1 MKIQNIQKY
10 KRVDKMGKLKVGF
23 VGVGLM
29 GLPMVKNIAKHNYP
43 LVVWNRSTKNL
54 KKIKNQKTEVCQNLI
69 NLPNQCQVIIM
80 MLSNDEV
87 CLEISKEL
95 SKKIKKDQ
103 ILIDMS
109 STKQKTAIEIEK
121 KIKSKGGY
129 FLDAPVSGGT
139 SAAETGKLAI
149 MVGGDKKIF
158 EKTKNL
164 LKSMGT
170 VTYVGKTGSG
180 QVAKLANQAI
190 VGITIGAVSE
200 ALILAE
206 AAGADPKAVRKAIK
220 YGFAGSP
227 ILEIHGK
234 RILEKNFEP
243 GGKCSTQLKDMNN
256 IIETAKTYKIHLP
269 LSEKIK
275 KLYEIIVEEGKSSLD
290 HSALYLVIKKLKK
303 QPLNKT
309 SKT

>member
-1 MKIQNIQKY
+1 MN
-10 KRVDKMGKLKVGF
+10 KLKVGF

-43 LVVWNRSTKNL
+43 LVVWNRSKKNL
-54 KKIKNQKTEVCQNLI
+54 KKINKKKIEVCQNII
-69 NLPNQCQVIIM
+69 NLPSQCEVIIM
-80 MLSNDEV
+80 MLSNDKV
-87 CLEISKEL
+87 CLEISNKL
-95 SKKIKKDQ
+95 KKKIKKNQ

-139 SAAETGKLAI
+139 LAAKIGKLAI
-149 MVGGDKKIF
+149 MVGGEKKIF

-206 AAGADPKAVRKAIK
+206 TAGADPKAVRKAIK
-220 YGFAGSP
+220 NGFAGSQ

-243 GGKCSTQLKDMNN
+243 GGKCSTQLKDMKN

-275 KLYEIIVEEGKSSLD
+275 KLYEIIVKEGKSSLD
-290 HSALYLVIKKLKK
+290 HSALYLLIKKLKK
-303 QPLNKT
+303 HRI
-309 SKT
+309 

>member
-1 MKIQNIQKY
+1 MN
-10 KRVDKMGKLKVGF
+10 KLKVGF
-23 VGVGLM
+23 VGIGLM

-43 LVVWNRSTKNL
+43 LIVWNRSKKNL
-54 KKIKNQKTEVCQNLI
+54 KKINKQKIEVCQNII
-69 NLPNQCQVIIM
+69 NLPSQCQVIIM
-80 MLSNDEV
+80 MLSNDKA
-87 CLEISKEL
+87 CLEISNKL
-95 SKKIKKDQ
+95 KKKIKKNQ

-139 SAAETGKLAI
+139 LAAETGKLAI
-149 MVGGDKKIF
+149 MVGGEKKIF

-180 QVAKLANQAI
+180 QVAKLANQTI

-206 AAGADPKAVRKAIK
+206 TAGADPKAVRKAIK
-220 YGFAGSP
+220 NGFAGSQ

-243 GGKCSTQLKDMNN
+243 GGKCSTQLKDMKN
-256 IIETAKTYKIHLP
+256 IIETAKNYKIHLP

-275 KLYEIIVEEGKSSLD
+275 KLYEIIVKEGKSSLD
-290 HSALYLVIKKLKK
+290 HSALYLLIKKLKK
-303 QPLNKT
+303 HRI
-309 SKT
+309 

>member
-1 MKIQNIQKY
+1 
-10 KRVDKMGKLKVGF
+10 MGKLKVGF

-87 CLEISKEL
+87 CLEIAKEL

-139 SAAETGKLAI
+139 SAAEIGNLAI
-149 MVGGDKKIF
+149 MVGGEKKIF

-180 QVAKLANQAI
+180 QVAKLANQTI

-206 AAGADPKAVRKAIK
+206 AAGADPKAVREAIK
-220 YGFAGSP
+220 NGFAGSP

-269 LSEKIK
+269 LSQKIK
-275 KLYEIIVEEGKSSLD
+275 KLYEKIVEEGKSNLD
-290 HSALYLVIKKLKK
+290 HSALYLLIKKLKK

>member
-1 MKIQNIQKY
+1 
-10 KRVDKMGKLKVGF
+10 MGKLKVGF

-54 KKIKNQKTEVCQNLI
+54 KKINKQKTEVCQNLI

-87 CLEISKEL
+87 CLEIAKEL

-139 SAAETGKLAI
+139 LAAKIGKLAI
-149 MVGGDKKIF
+149 MVGGEKK
-158 EKTKNL
+158 
-164 LKSMGT
+164 
-170 VTYVGKTGSG
+170 
-180 QVAKLANQAI
+180 
-190 VGITIGAVSE
+190 
-200 ALILAE
+200 
-206 AAGADPKAVRKAIK
+206 
-220 YGFAGSP
+220 
-227 ILEIHGK
+227 
-234 RILEKNFEP
+234 
-243 GGKCSTQLKDMNN
+243 N
-256 IIETAKTYKIHLP
+256 I
-269 LSEKIK
+269 
-275 KLYEIIVEEGKSSLD
+275 
-290 HSALYLVIKKLKK
+290 
-303 QPLNKT
+303 
-309 SKT
+309 

>member
-1 MKIQNIQKY
+1 
-10 KRVDKMGKLKVGF
+10 MGKLKVGF

-54 KKIKNQKTEVCQNLI
+54 KKITNQKTKVCQNLI
-69 NLPNQCQVIIM
+69 DLPNQCQIIIM
-80 MLSNDEV
+80 MLSNDKV

-95 SKKIKKDQ
+95 SKKIKKNQ

-109 STKQKTAIEIEK
+109 STKQKTAIKIEK
-121 KIKSKGGY
+121 KINSKGGY

-139 SAAETGKLAI
+139 LAAENGKLAI
-149 MVGGDKKIF
+149 MVGGEKTIF

-206 AAGADPKAVRKAIK
+206 AAGVDPKAVRKAIK
-220 YGFAGSP
+220 NGFAGSP

-234 RILEKNFEP
+234 RILEKNFEA
-243 GGKCSTQLKDMNN
+243 GGRCSTQLKDMNN
-256 IIETAKTYKIHLP
+256 IIETAKNHKIHLP

-275 KLYEIIVEEGKSSLD
+275 KLYEKIVEEGKSNLD
-290 HSALYLVIKKLKK
+290 HSALYLLLKNLRNTHLK
-303 QPLNKT
+303 
-309 SKT
+309 

>member
-1 MKIQNIQKY
+1 
-10 KRVDKMGKLKVGF
+10 MGKLKVGF

-87 CLEISKEL
+87 CLEIAKEL

-158 EKTKNL
+158 EKTKKL

-206 AAGADPKAVRKAIK
+206 AAGADPKAVREAIK
-220 YGFAGSP
+220 NGFAGSP

-243 GGKCSTQLKDMNN
+243 GGKCSTQLKDMKN
-256 IIETAKTYKIHLP
+256 IIETAKAYKIHLP

-275 KLYEIIVEEGKSSLD
+275 KLYEIIVKEGKSSLD
-290 HSALYLVIKKLKK
+290 HSALYLLIKKLKK
-303 QPLNKT
+303 HPLNKT

>member
-1 MKIQNIQKY
+1 
-10 KRVDKMGKLKVGF
+10 MGKLKVGF

-80 MLSNDEV
+80 MLSNDKV

-95 SKKIKKDQ
+95 SKKIKKNQ

-109 STKQKTAIEIEK
+109 STKQKTAIKIEK
-121 KIKSKGGY
+121 KINSKGGY

-139 SAAETGKLAI
+139 LAAENGKLAI
-149 MVGGDKKIF
+149 MVGGEKTIF

-206 AAGADPKAVRKAIK
+206 AAGANPKAVREAIK
-220 YGFAGSP
+220 TGFAGSP
-227 ILEIHGK
+227 ILENHGK
-234 RILEKNFEP
+234 RILENNFKP
-243 GGKCSTQLKDMNN
+243 GGRCSTQLKDMNN
-256 IIETAKTYKIHLP
+256 IIETAKTYNVYLP

-275 KLYEIIVEEGKSSLD
+275 KLYDLIVREGKSNLD
-290 HSALYLVIKKLKK
+290 HSALYLLIKKLKR
-303 QPLNKT
+303 
-309 SKT
+309 

>member
-1 MKIQNIQKY
+1 MN
-10 KRVDKMGKLKVGF
+10 KLKVGF

-43 LVVWNRSTKNL
+43 LVVWNRSKKNL
-54 KKIKNQKTEVCQNLI
+54 KKINKQKIEVCQNII

-80 MLSNDEV
+80 MLSNDKV
-87 CLEISKEL
+87 CLEISNKL
-95 SKKIKKDQ
+95 KKKIKKNQ

-139 SAAETGKLAI
+139 LAAKIGKLAI
-149 MVGGDKKIF
+149 MVGGEKKIF

-206 AAGADPKAVRKAIK
+206 SAGADPKAVRKAIK
-220 YGFAGSP
+220 NGFAGSQ

-243 GGKCSTQLKDMNN
+243 GGKCSTQLKDMKN

-275 KLYEIIVEEGKSSLD
+275 KLYEIIVKEGKSSLD
-290 HSALYLVIKKLKK
+290 HSALYLLIKKLKK
-303 QPLNKT
+303 HT
-309 SKT
+309 V

>member
-1 MKIQNIQKY
+1 M
-10 KRVDKMGKLKVGF
+10 RKLKVGF

-29 GLPMVKNIAKHNYP
+29 GLPMAKNITKHNYP
-43 LVVWNRSTKNL
+43 LVVWNRSAKNL
-54 KKIKNQKTEVCQNLI
+54 KKVNKQKTEVCQNLI

-87 CLEISKEL
+87 CLEIAKEL
-95 SKKIKKDQ
+95 SKKIKKGQ

-109 STKQKTAIEIEK
+109 STKQKTAIEIDK

-139 SAAETGKLAI
+139 LAAETGKLAI
-149 MVGGDKKIF
+149 MVGGEKKIF

-206 AAGADPKAVRKAIK
+206 AAGADPKAVRNALKN
-220 YGFAGSP
+220 GFAGSP

-256 IIETAKTYKIHLP
+256 IIETAKTYKIQLP

-275 KLYEIIVEEGKSSLD
+275 KLYEIIVKEGKSSLD
-290 HSALYLVIKKLKK
+290 HSALYLLIKKLKK
-303 QPLNKT
+303 HPLNKT

>member
-1 MKIQNIQKY
+1 MN
-10 KRVDKMGKLKVGF
+10 KLKVGF
-23 VGVGLM
+23 IGVGLM
-29 GLPMVKNIAKHNYP
+29 GLPMLKNIAKHNYP
-43 LVVWNRSTKNL
+43 LVVWNRSKKNL
-54 KKIKNQKTEVCQNLI
+54 KKINKQKIEVCQNII
-69 NLPNQCQVIIM
+69 NLPSQCQVIIM
-80 MLSNDEV
+80 MLSNDKV
-87 CLEISKEL
+87 CLEISNKL
-95 SKKIKKDQ
+95 KKKIKKNQ

-139 SAAETGKLAI
+139 LAAKIGKLAI
-149 MVGGDKKIF
+149 MVGGEKKIF

-206 AAGADPKAVRKAIK
+206 TAGADPKAVRKAIK
-220 YGFAGSP
+220 NGFAGSP

-243 GGKCSTQLKDMNN
+243 GGKCSTQLKDMKN

-275 KLYEIIVEEGKSSLD
+275 KLYEIIVKEGKSSLD
-290 HSALYLVIKKLKK
+290 HSALYLLIKKLKK